1 MKKFKAASILVI
13 LAMTV
18 TLFVGCEGDTSSTD
32 NTQANQ
38 TEQLQAQAQ
47 SKLGM
52 PNIVNFY
59 EKATLKNIMEA
70 CDDSKLVTYA
80 YTKNEYTGKFTY
92 IGQAMGYGIPY
103 GTEYTNP
110 ERIAQSYQSGYAI
123 LPQADPNG
131 LYKATNVNATWIMLI
146 DPKTG
151 KANPMYFE
159 SALTVLPTKLPK
171 NLLESFSIPA
181 NY

>member
-1 MKKFKAASILVI
+1 MKNLKTISMLSMSVI
-13 LAMTV
+13 MMVALA
-18 TLFVGCEGDTSSTD
+18 GCEATSATDT
-32 NTQANQ
+32 TQATQ

-47 SKLGM
+47 SKLGL

-70 CDDSKLVTYA
+70 CDDSKLITYA
-80 YTKNEYTGKFTY
+80 YTKNDYTGKFTY
-92 IGQAMGYGIPY
+92 IGEALGYGIPY
-103 GTEYTNP
+103 GSEYTSP
-110 ERIAQSYQSGYAI
+110 EKLSASDYHDSTP

-131 LYKATNVNATWIMLI
+131 IYKATNVSATWVMLI

-159 SALTVLPTKLPK
+159 SDLTVLPTKLPK
-171 NLLESFSIPA
+171 NLLEPFSIPS

>member
-1 MKKFKAASILVI
+1 MKNLKLVSILSI
-13 LAMTV
+13 L
-18 TLFVGCEGDTSSTD
+18 TLSLTLGGCSFFND
-32 NTQANQ
+32 NSNDGTQATQ
-38 TEQLQAQAQ
+38 TEQLQKQSQ

-52 PNIVNFY
+52 PNIANFY
-59 EKATLKNIMEA
+59 EKQTLKNIMEA
-70 CDDSKLVTYA
+70 CDDSKLITYA
-80 YTKNEYTGKFTY
+80 YTKNDYTGKFTY

-110 ERIAQSYQSGYAI
+110 EVMKGNSSAYAT

-131 LYKATNVNATWIMLI
+131 LYKATNVSATWVMLI

-151 KANPMYFE
+151 KASPMYFE
-159 SALTVLPTKLPK
+159 SPLTVLPTKLPK
-171 NLLESFSIPA
+171 NLLETFSIPT